1 MSDWIYTTVFLTTSS
16 VTPPM
21 YNNNRIFFLRCAT
34 FPHRGR
40 LLFML
45 YFFKNIVLYSSGKA
59 FVCTNIA
66 VGDGAFDIPRKTI
79 SFVQIK
85 TGGYG
90 IRPYGKICRN
100 RERSTN
106 QYSKFFAKLSAKES
120 GVLNHKKWEIILVR
134 CYARGVFYD

>member
-1 MSDWIYTTVFLTTSS
+1 MGKPVYSHVFLTTSS

-34 FPHRGR
+34 VSLRLGHSSALELHWSSIHSLAAASLPHRGR

-66 VGDGAFDIPRKTI
+66 VGDGAFDIP
-79 SFVQIK
+79 
-85 TGGYG
+85 
-90 IRPYGKICRN
+90 
-100 RERSTN
+100 
-106 QYSKFFAKLSAKES
+106 
-120 GVLNHKKWEIILVR
+120 
-134 CYARGVFYD
+134 